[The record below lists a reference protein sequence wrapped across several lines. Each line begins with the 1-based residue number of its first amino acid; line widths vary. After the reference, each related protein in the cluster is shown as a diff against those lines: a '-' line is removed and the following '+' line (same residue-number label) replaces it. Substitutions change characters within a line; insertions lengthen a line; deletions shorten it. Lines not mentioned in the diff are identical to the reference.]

1 MYTRCPGC
9 QTIFNLTPA
18 QLSARQGKVRCGHC
32 DKVFQADRHL
42 LKTLPR
48 APAKPAG
55 EKRAAA
61 KPKSAARPSAP
72 PQTRPE
78 RTHRP
83 EPIPLISELMFPE
96 VPLPRAT
103 RSGFWIAG
111 STLLLLMM
119 LGQLLFFYP
128 GEVAPPDAP
137 WRPWVAQLCET
148 LGCDLSPR
156 HRVHLIELVE
166 TQVAPHPQYDKALRI
181 RATLVNRAGEAQPY
195 PLMEVSLTN
204 TSGLTVAR
212 RGFAP
217 AEYLENPAQAQDG
230 MSSHVA
236 VAAQLD
242 ITHPDRRALG
252 YEIQLLP
259 IP

>member
-9 QTIFNLTPA
+9 QTIFNLTSA
-18 QLSARQGKVRCGHC
+18 QLAARQGKVRCGHC

-48 APAKPAG
+48 APGKTAAKLKPA
-55 EKRAAA
+55 
-61 KPKSAARPSAP
+61 
-72 PQTRPE
+72 TRPE
-78 RTHRP
+78 RARRP
-83 EPIPLISELMFPE
+83 EAIPLISELMFPE
-96 VPLPRAT
+96 APRAA
-103 RSGFWIAG
+103 RNGFWIAG
-111 STLLLLMM
+111 STLLLLTM
-119 LGQLLFFYP
+119 LGQWLFFYP
-128 GEVAPPDAP
+128 GDVAPPDAP
-137 WRPWVAQLCET
+137 WRPWVTQLCET
-148 LGCDLSPR
+148 LGCDLGPR

-204 TSGLTVAR
+204 TNGLTVAR
-212 RGFAP
+212 RSFAP
-217 AEYLENPAQAQDG
+217 AEYLENSAQARDG
-230 MSSHVA
+230 MPSHVA
-236 VAAQLD
+236 VTAQLD

-259 IP
+259 MQ

>member
-55 EKRAAA
+55 QKRPAA
-61 KPKSAARPSAP
+61 KPKPAARP
-72 PQTRPE
+72 E
-78 RTHRP
+78 RAHRP
-83 EPIPLISELMFPE
+83 EAIPLISELMFPE
-96 VPLPRAT
+96 TPLPRAT

-111 STLLLLMM
+111 STLLLLVM

-128 GEVAPPDAP
+128 SDVAPPDAL

-204 TSGLTVAR
+204 TSGLTVTR
-212 RGFAP
+212 RSFAP
-217 AEYLENPAQAQDG
+217 AEYLENPAQAHDG
-230 MSSHVA
+230 MLSHVA

-259 IP
+259 MQ

>member
-1 MYTRCPGC
+1 MYTRCPAC

-55 EKRAAA
+55 QKRPAA
-61 KPKSAARPSAP
+61 KPKPAAR
-72 PQTRPE
+72 TE

-83 EPIPLISELMFPE
+83 EAIPLISELMFPE
-96 VPLPRAT
+96 TPPPRAT

-111 STLLLLMM
+111 STVLTLAL

-128 GEVAPPDAP
+128 SEIAPPDAP
-137 WRPWVAQLCET
+137 WRPWVTQLCGV

-166 TQVAPHPQYDKALRI
+166 TRVAPHPQYDKALRI
-181 RATLVNRAGEAQPY
+181 RATLVNRARETQPY

-204 TSGLTVAR
+204 TSGLTVTR
-212 RGFAP
+212 RSFAP
-217 AEYLENPAQAQDG
+217 ADYLENPAQAQDG
-230 MSSHVA
+230 MPSHVA

-259 IP
+259 MQ